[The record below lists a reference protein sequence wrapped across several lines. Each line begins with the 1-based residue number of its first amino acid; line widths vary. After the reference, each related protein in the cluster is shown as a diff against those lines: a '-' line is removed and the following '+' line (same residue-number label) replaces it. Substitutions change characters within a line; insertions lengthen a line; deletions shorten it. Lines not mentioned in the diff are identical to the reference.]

1 PYAPW
6 IHLACYGWLFLKEIH
21 LHLAS
26 TLFRHRICIEKARPK
41 IILFCEMGA
50 VINRSSLFT
59 YFTIIE
65 KSLTRKNF
73 VASFEWSKGSILGEE
88 DASASP
94 KV

>member
-1 PYAPW
+1 
-6 IHLACYGWLFLKEIH
+6 
-21 LHLAS
+21 
-26 TLFRHRICIEKARPK
+26 
-41 IILFCEMGA
+41 MGA